1 MLTLPNIGG
10 ALFGWYVVRM
20 MGYGGQPMTYSR
32 LWHQQQK
39 GRAGLPRAPRP
50 AVARMRRLREVAP
63 EMDHEAIRSKVRG
76 PKKTDLPLVDEVD
89 AVLEKIHRQGM
100 DSITESE
107 RRLLEA
113 ASRDLKTRPAK
124 RSGKAG

>member
-1 MLTLPNIGG
+1 
-10 ALFGWYVVRM
+10 
-20 MGYGGQPMTYSR
+20 
-32 LWHQQQK
+32 
-39 GRAGLPRAPRP
+39 
-50 AVARMRRLREVAP
+50 
-63 EMDHEAIRSKVRG
+63 MDHEAIRSKVRG
-76 PKKTDLPLVDEVD
+76 PKKSDLPLGDEVD

-124 RSGKAG
+124 RSGKMG